1 MSNTFAIRTENL
13 GKRYAR
19 GQRPDL
25 STSFREWLSSQPRRL
40 ISGMQSRARR
50 AAPEAD
56 DGMFWA
62 LRHLNLEI
70 AQGELVGLIGPNG
83 AGKSTLLRVL
93 SRITR
98 PTEGRARVR
107 GRIRALLEVGTGFHP
122 ELTGRENIYLNGVI
136 LGMGKREIDRKFD
149 EIVSFAEIGDFL
161 DTPVKRYST
170 GMYVRLGFSVAA
182 HLEPEIL
189 LVDEVLAVG
198 DIRFQRRCLGKIESV
213 TGEGRTVIF
222 VSHNMQMIRRL
233 CHRSIWL
240 EKGKIRAD
248 GPTSEVVAAY
258 LSQASRLPSSAWLRE
273 SDHSVYR
280 EKVDILK
287 VDLLDDEGEPV
298 AALMVDQPFSFR
310 VIFRVRDASQRY
322 KVDLLLKGPGGAL
335 VATLYSLNDGL
346 PLIAAHAGQRLAVV
360 CRSRNILLGGEYGLD
375 VCVRTADGTVVAQ
388 VEGIDYRVESVS
400 VARSVELTP
409 GLVRLDA
416 DWSVAPLPADDS
428 TTLRTTS

>member
-1 MSNTFAIRTENL
+1 MADSFAIRTENL

-19 GQRPDL
+19 GRRRDL
-25 STSFREWLSSQPRRL
+25 SMSLRECLSSLPRQL
-40 ISGMQSRARR
+40 ISRIRTHAVPTV
-50 AAPEAD
+50 ADVD
-56 DGMFWA
+56 DGTFWA
-62 LRHLNLEI
+62 LRHLDLKI

-98 PTEGRARVR
+98 PTEGRAWVR

-136 LGMGKREIDRKFD
+136 LGMRKREIDRKFE
-149 EIVSFAEIGDFL
+149 EIVAFAEIRDFL
-161 DTPVKRYST
+161 DMPVKRYST

-198 DIRFQRRCLGKIESV
+198 DIRFQKRCLGKIESV

-233 CHRSIWL
+233 CNRTIWIDH
-240 EKGKIRAD
+240 GRIRAD
-248 GPTSEVVAAY
+248 GSTAEVVGAY
-258 LSQASRLPSSAWLRE
+258 LSSASRLQSSSWFKVA
-273 SDHSVYR
+273 DHSVYR

-287 VDLLDDEGEPV
+287 VDLLDDEGEPL
-298 AALMVDQPFSFR
+298 ASLMVDQPFSFR
-310 VIFRVRDASQRY
+310 VIFLVRDASQRY
-322 KVDLLLKGPGGAL
+322 KVDLLLKSPGGAL
-335 VATLYSLNDGL
+335 VASLFSLNDGL
-346 PLIAAHAGQRLAVV
+346 PLIEAKPGQRLALV

-388 VEGIDYRVESVS
+388 IEGIGYRVESVS
-400 VARSVELTP
+400 VERSVELTP

-416 DWSVAPLPADDS
+416 EWSVEPLASDDS
-428 TTLRTTS
+428 TTLRTAP